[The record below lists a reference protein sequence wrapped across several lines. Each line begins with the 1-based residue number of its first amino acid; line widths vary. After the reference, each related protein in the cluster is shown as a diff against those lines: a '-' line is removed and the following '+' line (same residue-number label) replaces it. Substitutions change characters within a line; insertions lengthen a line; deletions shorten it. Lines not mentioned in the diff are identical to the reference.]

1 MTPTDT
7 YATYDDAKS
16 LTELIRLCE
25 RDITEFLSLHDYETI
40 EQILG
45 TIKRAKFV
53 QKCFPS
59 QEYDL
64 DAIKH
69 ILYTKDF

>member
-7 YATYDDAKS
+7 YATYGDAKS

-45 TIKRAKFV
+45 RLTVTQKVVKGRKF
-53 QKCFPS
+53 
-59 QEYDL
+59 
-64 DAIKH
+64 
-69 ILYTKDF
+69 